1 MSPTMININLHLNG
15 FMHHINSSAV
25 LCISW
30 KHNDSWVD
38 SSSCPR
44 RWKPLICGVVLGEIT
59 FQRLSYLV
67 QLFEKAI
74 CHILGG
80 KLHTQDGFL
89 KHILLLCFSWQGFI
103 FRIKTVSLTHLQ
115 CYFYKTY
122 PSELLRF
129 KISLWFTPTD
139 IQGTFLKRQFCNR
152 LINMSIWIK
161 FFIAVVSEI
170 KNCTLSGFFSL
181 PSEFK

>member
-1 MSPTMININLHLNG
+1 MSSEGESLWYV
-15 FMHHINSSAV
+15 V
-25 LCISW
+25 LC
-30 KHNDSWVD
+30 WVK
-38 SSSCPR
+38 SHSN
-44 RWKPLICGVVLGEIT
+44 G
-59 FQRLSYLV
+59 YLTWYNY
-67 QLFEKAI
+67 LRKAI

-89 KHILLLCFSWQGFI
+89 KHIPLLCFSWQGFI

-152 LINMSIWIK
+152 LINTSIWIK
-161 FFIAVVSEI
+161 FFIAVVSEL
-170 KNCTLSGFFSL
+170 KNCTFQSSLVCQVSSSNDSPLSVFNLSLLKIFSNKTHRT
-181 PSEFK
+181 FQK